1 VNNFVN
7 SKTLLPLALIVASNW
22 VYAVSDDELAA
33 MRDKALVSTEGYDIV
48 ESLTTEVGARLAGT
62 EADQRAVVWAKEL
75 LEQSGFDKVWLEQVS
90 FPVWQRYKESAK
102 VLAPYEQSLH
112 ITALGYS
119 GSTNGAVVGE
129 VVAFSSIEEFAESKA
144 DVKGKV
150 VFINKAMERSI
161 DGSGYGEAVP
171 MRYQSVVAAQRK
183 QAAGI
188 LIRSL
193 GTHTNRFAHT
203 GATTLLDNPVP
214 GAALSPPDADQL
226 QRLLDLGK
234 PVRLSLDIQVSTT
247 QGGSSFNVIGQINGS
262 EMPEQNVL
270 ISAHLDSWDLGTG
283 AIDDGAG
290 VGIVVAAAKAIMT
303 LPKKPKRSIRV
314 VLFANEEQGLWGAK
328 QYAQKHKTNA
338 SNHIFASESDFGAG
352 RVWRFD
358 SASKVLNDS
367 VAALLAPLDITVNLV
382 EGEDVEKL
390 SGGPDIGPIQDNDVA
405 VFRLK
410 QNGTD
415 YFDYHHTANDTLD
428 KIDSKALQQNVAAW
442 AVVVF
447 KAANIELVAGD

>member
-1 VNNFVN
+1 MSRLINA
-7 SKTLLPLALIVASNW
+7 KTLLVLALIAVSNW
-22 VYAVSDDELAA
+22 VYAVSDDELAV
-33 MRDKALVSTEGYDIV
+33 MRDSALESTEGYEIV
-48 ESLTTEVGARLAGT
+48 KSLTTQVGPRLAGT
-62 EADQRAVVWAKEL
+62 EADKRAVAWAKEL
-75 LEQSGFDKVWLEQVS
+75 LEQSGFDKVWLEPVS
-90 FPVWQRYKESAK
+90 FPVWLRYKESAK
-102 VLAPYEQSLH
+102 VLAPYVQSLH

-129 VVAFSSIEEFAESKA
+129 IVAFSSIEEFAESKT
-144 DVKGKV
+144 DVKGKI
-150 VFINKAMERSI
+150 VFINKTMERSI

-171 MRYQSVVAAQRK
+171 MRYQSVVAAQEK

-290 VGIVVAAAKAIMT
+290 VGIVVAAAKAIMS
-303 LPKKPKRSIRV
+303 LPEKPKRSIRV

-328 QYAQKHKTNA
+328 QYAQKHKADA

-405 VFRLK
+405 VFKLK
-410 QNGTD
+410 QDGTD

-442 AVVVF
+442 AVVAF

>member
-1 VNNFVN
+1 MNNFVN
-7 SKTLLPLALIVASNW
+7 FKTLLPLALIVASNW

-33 MRDKALVSTEGYDIV
+33 MRDKALASTEGYDIV
-48 ESLTTEVGARLAGT
+48 ESLTTQVGARLAGT
-62 EADQRAVVWAKEL
+62 EADQRAVAWAKNL
-75 LEQSGFDKVWLEQVS
+75 LEQSGFDKVWLEPVN
-90 FPVWQRYKESAK
+90 FPVWLRYKESAK
-102 VLAPYEQSLH
+102 VLQPYEQSLH

-119 GSTNGAVVGE
+119 GSTNGAVVGD

-144 DVKGKV
+144 DVKGKI
-150 VFINKAMERSI
+150 VFINKTMERSI

-171 MRYQSVVAAQRK
+171 MRYASVVAAQQK

-303 LPKKPKRSIRV
+303 LPEKPKRSIRV

-328 QYAQKHKTNA
+328 QYAQKHNA
-338 SNHIFASESDFGAG
+338 DALNHIFASESDFGAG

-358 SASKVLNDS
+358 SASKALNDS
-367 VAALLAPLDITVNLV
+367 VAELLAPLAITVNLV
-382 EGEDVEKL
+382 GGEDVEKL
-390 SGGPDIGPIQDNDVA
+390 SGGPDIKPIQDSGVA

-410 QNGTD
+410 QDGTD

-442 AVVVF
+442 AVVAF

>member
-1 VNNFVN
+1 MNRLMNVKALSALAFFV
-7 SKTLLPLALIVASNW
+7 VSNW
-22 VYAVSDDELAA
+22 VYAVSDDELAV
-33 MRDKALVSTEGYDIV
+33 MRDRALVSTEGYDIV
-48 ESLTTEVGARLAGT
+48 KSLTTQIGPRLAGT
-62 EADQRAVVWAKEL
+62 AADVRAVLWAKTL
-75 LEQSGFDKVWLEQVS
+75 LEQSGFDRVWLEPVN

-102 VLAPYEQSLH
+102 VLSPYEQSLH

-119 GSTNGAVVGE
+119 GSTNGVVVGE
-129 VVAFSSIEEFAESKA
+129 VMAFSSIEAFAESKA
-144 DVKGKV
+144 DVKGKI
-150 VFINKAMERSI
+150 VFINKSMGRSI
-161 DGSGYGEAVP
+161 DGSGYGDAVA
-171 MRYQSVVAAQRK
+171 MRYGSVVAAQKK
-183 QAAGI
+183 QAAGV

-193 GTHTNRFAHT
+193 GTHSNRFAHT

-290 VGIVVAAAKAIMT
+290 VGIVVAAAKAILS
-303 LPKKPKRSIRV
+303 LPEKPKRSIRV

-328 QYAQKHKTNA
+328 QYAQKHNA
-338 SNHIFASESDFGAG
+338 DALNHIFASESDFGAG

-367 VAALLAPLDITVNLV
+367 VAELLAPLEITVNLV
-382 EGEDVEKL
+382 EGENVEKL
-390 SGGPDIGPIQDNDVA
+390 SGGPDIGPIQDSGVA
-405 VFRLK
+405 VFRLR
-410 QNGTD
+410 QDGTD

-428 KIDSKALQQNVAAW
+428 KIEPEALQQNVAAW
-442 AVVVF
+442 AVVAF

>member
-1 VNNFVN
+1 VNRLVTV
-7 SKTLLPLALIVASNW
+7 KTLLPLALIVASNL

-33 MRDKALVSTEGYDIV
+33 MRDKALASTEGYDIV
-48 ESLTTEVGARLAGT
+48 ASLTTQVGARLAGT
-62 EADQRAVVWAKEL
+62 EADQRAVAWAKNL
-75 LEQSGFDKVWLEQVS
+75 LEQSGFDKVWLEPVS
-90 FPVWQRYKESAK
+90 FPVWQRHKESAK
-102 VLAPYEQSLH
+102 VLSPYEQSLH

-129 VVAFSSIEEFAESKA
+129 VVAFSSIEEFAQSKT
-144 DVKGKV
+144 DVKGKII
-150 VFINKAMERSI
+150 FINKAMERSI
-161 DGSGYGEAVP
+161 DGSGYSEAVP
-171 MRYQSVVAAQRK
+171 MRYASVVSAQER

-234 PVRLSLDIQVSTT
+234 PVRLSLDIDVSTT

-290 VGIVVAAAKAIMT
+290 VGIVVAAAKAVMT
-303 LPKKPKRSIRV
+303 LPEKPKRSIRV

-328 QYAQKHKTNA
+328 QYAQKHNADA

-358 SASKVLNDS
+358 SASKALNDS
-367 VAALLAPLDITVNLV
+367 VAELLAPLAITVNLV

-390 SGGPDIGPIQDNDVA
+390 SGGPDIGPIQDSGVA

-410 QNGTD
+410 QDGTD

-442 AVVVF
+442 AVVAF
-447 KAANIELVAGD
+447 KAANIELVASD

>member
-33 MRDKALVSTEGYDIV
+33 MRDKALASTEGYDIV
-48 ESLTTEVGARLAGT
+48 ESLTTQVGARLAGT
-62 EADQRAVVWAKEL
+62 EADQRAVAWAKNL
-75 LEQSGFDKVWLEQVS
+75 LEQSGFDKVWLEPVN
-90 FPVWQRYKESAK
+90 FPVWQRHKESAK
-102 VLAPYEQSLH
+102 VLPPYEQSLH

-129 VVAFSSIEEFAESKA
+129 VLVFSSIEEFAQSKT
-144 DVKGKV
+144 DVKGKII
-150 VFINKAMERSI
+150 FINKAMERSI
-161 DGSGYGEAVP
+161 DGSGYSEAVP
-171 MRYQSVVAAQRK
+171 MRYASVVSAQER

-234 PVRLSLDIQVSTT
+234 PVRLSLDIDVSTT

-290 VGIVVAAAKAIMT
+290 VGIVVAAAKAIMS
-303 LPKKPKRSIRV
+303 LPEKSKRSIRV

-328 QYAQKHKTNA
+328 QYARKHKADA
-338 SNHIFASESDFGAG
+338 SSHIFASESDFGAG

-358 SASKVLNDS
+358 SASKALNDS

-390 SGGPDIGPIQDNDVA
+390 SGGPDIGPIQDNDVS

-410 QNGTD
+410 QDGTD

-442 AVVVF
+442 AVVAF
-447 KAANIELVAGD
+447 KAANIEIVAGD

>member
-33 MRDKALVSTEGYDIV
+33 MRDKALASTEGYDIV
-48 ESLTTEVGARLAGT
+48 ESLTTQVGARLAGT
-62 EADQRAVVWAKEL
+62 EADKRAVAWAKNL
-75 LEQSGFDKVWLEQVS
+75 LEQSGFDKVWLEPVN

-102 VLAPYEQSLH
+102 VLPPYEQSLH

-144 DVKGKV
+144 DVKGKI

-171 MRYQSVVAAQRK
+171 MRYQSVVAAQQK

-262 EMPEQNVL
+262 EMPEQNIL

-290 VGIVVAAAKAIMT
+290 VSIVVAAAKAIMS
-303 LPKKPKRSIRV
+303 LPEKPKRSIRV

-328 QYAQKHKTNA
+328 QYAQKHKADA

-382 EGEDVEKL
+382 EGEDVKKL
-390 SGGPDIGPIQDNDVA
+390 SGGPDIKPIQDSGVA

-410 QNGTD
+410 QDGTD

-442 AVVVF
+442 AVVAF
-447 KAANIELVAGD
+447 KAANIEFAAGD